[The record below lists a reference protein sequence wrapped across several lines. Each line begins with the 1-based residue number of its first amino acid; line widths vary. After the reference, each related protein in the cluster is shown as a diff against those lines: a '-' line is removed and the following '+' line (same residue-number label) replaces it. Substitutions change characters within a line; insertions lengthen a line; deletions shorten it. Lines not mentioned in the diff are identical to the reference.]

1 MKREKV
7 ISILKYYRDIDKA
20 VRLNERVI
28 KNLEDQYYSTLG
40 AANMDGMPHGTTVS
54 STVENVVLNVP
65 ASVKV
70 TIDSLNRENAKLAKM
85 KAVILSEINR
95 LTYHQRAVVLAFYI
109 EGRQW
114 EQISEQVNYSPRQC
128 RNIRD
133 EALLILGKNFGQ
145 NKTVARYNFPRN

>member
-7 ISILKYYRDIDKA
+7 ILILKYYRDIDKA

-40 AANMDGMPHGTTVS
+40 AANMDGMPHGSAVAS
-54 STVENVVLNVP
+54 PVEAAVLNVP

-70 TIDSLNRENAKLAKM
+70 TIDDLNRENSKLAKL
-85 KAVILSEINR
+85 KAAILADINR

-109 EGRQW
+109 DGRQW
-114 EQISEQVNYSPRQC
+114 EHISEQINYSPRQC

-133 EALLILGKNFGQ
+133 EALSILGKHFGQ
-145 NKTVARYNFPRN
+145 NKTVSRFVFPQK